1 MMTSLAPLTINV
13 TPEQRQKIEH
23 LAEINGYDTADAYA
37 LAILEQFIEEPT
49 EEEILEDIRIS
60 FSEALSGQTI
70 PIEDVLAELE
80 AEDDE

>member
-1 MMTSLAPLTINV
+1 MTTLAPLTINF
-13 TPEQRQKIEH
+13 TPEQREKIEH

-37 LAILEQFIEEPT
+37 LAILEQFIEEPN
-49 EEEILEDIRIS
+49 EEEILEDIRAS
-60 FSEALSGQTI
+60 FREALNGQTI

>member
-1 MMTSLAPLTINV
+1 MTTLAPLTINI

-37 LAILEQFIEEPT
+37 LAILEQFIDEPT
-49 EEEILEDIRIS
+49 EEEILEDIRES
-60 FSEALSGQTI
+60 FREAFDGQTI